1 MWNSKTRTSS
11 LRAGALALC
20 AGAMLFGPADARAL
34 STEEILNY
42 KGADREKVLLEG
54 ARKEG
59 QITLYSGLTIN
70 QALRPL
76 AEGFQKKYPG
86 VKIEFWR
93 GSSRKVVQ
101 KVLAELRARNLVAD
115 VLEGSGLAESMV
127 KAKAVVKF
135 WTPGLAAVKSEFHD
149 KESQWVPSRFSYFG
163 MAYNTKLIPP
173 GSQPKTYADLL
184 DAKWKG
190 KIAWRIGSET
200 GADLLITVLRKSM
213 GDAKADAYFKALKG
227 QGIIGFSGSA
237 RTLVN
242 RVVEG
247 EYPIAVNIFMHHA
260 TISQKKGAPV
270 AAQPLEP
277 VPSVNGTLMIPRGIK
292 HPHAA
297 MLFVDY
303 YLSKEGQAVLRKARY
318 FPVRND
324 MKPRKELEPLVP
336 ALSGAKE
343 MFVSP
348 ETMFDER
355 KKTQA
360 LYKKYF
366 R

>member
-1 MWNSKTRTSS
+1 MWNSTTSKS
-11 LRAGALALC
+11 LLRATVLALA
-20 AGAMLFGPADARAL
+20 AGTFVFGATGARAL
-34 STEEILNY
+34 TEQEILNY
-42 KGADREKVLLEG
+42 KGSDREKVLLEG

-59 QITLYSGLTIN
+59 QLTIYSGLTIN

-86 VKIEFWR
+86 VKTEFWR

-101 KVLAELRARNLVAD
+101 KVLAEARSRNLVGD

-127 KAKAVVKF
+127 KAKAVAKF
-135 WTPGLAAVKSEFHD
+135 WTPMLAHIDPAFHD
-149 KESQWVPSRFSYFG
+149 KENQWVPSRFSYFG
-163 MAYNTKLIPP
+163 MAYNTRLIPT
-173 GSQPKTYADLL
+173 GTQPKTYEDLL
-184 DAKWKG
+184 DPKWKG
-190 KIAWRIGSET
+190 KLAWRVGSET
-200 GADLLITVLRKSM
+200 GAELLITVLRRAW
-213 GDAKADAYFKALKG
+213 GDDKADNFFKGLKD

-247 EYPIAVNIFMHHA
+247 EYPIAINIFMHHA
-260 TISQKKGAPV
+260 TISQEKGAPV
-270 AAQPLEP
+270 APMALEP
-277 VPSVNGTLMIPRGIK
+277 VPSVNGTLMIPKGVK
-292 HPHAA
+292 HPYAA

-303 YLSKEGQAVLRKARY
+303 YLSKEGQEVLRKARY
-318 FPVRND
+318 FPVRKD
-324 MKPRKELEPLVP
+324 VKPRKELEPLVP

-343 MFVSP
+343 MFISP

-360 LYKKYF
+360 IYNKYF

>member
-1 MWNSKTRTSS
+1 MWNSATKTTFLRT
-11 LRAGALALC
+11 GAIALC
-20 AGAMLFGPADARAL
+20 AGAIVLGATDARAL
-34 STEEILNY
+34 SEAEILNY

-59 QITLYSGLTIN
+59 KITLYSGLTIN

-76 AEGFQKKYPG
+76 AEGFHKKYPG

-101 KVLAELRARNLVAD
+101 KVLAEIRSRNLVAD

-127 KAKAVVKF
+127 KAKAVAKF
-135 WTPGLAAVKSEFHD
+135 TTPGLAAIDPAFHD

-173 GSQPKTYADLL
+173 GTQPKTYADLL
-184 DAKWKG
+184 DPKWKG

-200 GADLLITVLRKSM
+200 GAELLVTVLRKSM

-277 VPSVNGTLMIPRGIK
+277 VPSVNGTLMIPKGVK
-292 HPHAA
+292 HPYGA

-303 YLSKEGQAVLRKARY
+303 YLSPEGQKVLRKARY
-318 FPVRND
+318 FPVRKD
-324 MKPRKELEPLVP
+324 VKPRKELEPLVP

-348 ETMFDER
+348 EMMFDER

-360 LYKKYF
+360 MYKKYF